1 MKRYRHNLSNTRL
14 TSFDMGLIIPT
25 ATRHVIAGTSVIG
38 GVAAGLQL
46 APMVHQAL
54 TQIKVDTVAIACADR
69 LIWDDSEDF
78 YTGGKTG
85 DVRPEVPY
93 VVAPDGGWK
102 VGSLM
107 DHLGFPTGV
116 SNLKCDARPLRTLI
130 KWYNENCLDLTIQEP
145 LPLSTASGLDT
156 TTYIGDLRVNWPKDR
171 FTTARVEKQL
181 GSEVVIPIAGSAGIV
196 PSDYPLNLQNTGFV
210 PCSRSGTVSVV
221 IKETTGGRTTFS
233 FNFVQ
238 GTQYKVGQAYRASK
252 NVFLSDVFG
261 EVDFFVS
268 ASGVVTY
275 TRTKSNGTVDK
286 TTLTSPA
293 FGSQVQTGS
302 VDLSSA
308 VVDLKNS
315 TGVLPGDF
323 NMAMGRARWKMRRNL
338 FGTDYRDLLSFWGV
352 RYSDKRLNY
361 AQTLKRGHQT
371 VDISAVLQTAPG
383 TNSAV
388 GQVAGRGTGFAAC
401 RYKQYFEEWST
412 VIHFVVVRPAPVY
425 VNMYPEQWD
434 IEVREDDYT
443 PELARVD
450 LVPIKNKILFPTGN
464 ETEDNKTWGFA
475 NAYDFKRVAYNDVS
489 GSMKTTNVSYHQGRI
504 FETAPQLNS
513 DFLQCNP
520 SGRIFAITDEKI
532 MDQIEAAAIKNTFIE
547 KSFVVPNGDPKFV

>member
-25 ATRHVIAGTSVIG
+25 ATRHVIAGTSVVGGIG
-38 GVAAGLQL
+38 AGLQL

-69 LIWDDSEDF
+69 LIWDDAEDF
-78 YTGGKTG
+78 YTGGTTG
-85 DVRPEVPY
+85 DKRPEVPY
-93 VVAPDGGWK
+93 VLAPDDGGWP
-102 VGSLM
+102 VGSIM

-116 SNLKCDARPLRTLI
+116 PGLKCDARPLRTLI
-130 KWYNENCLDLTIQEP
+130 KWFNENCLDLTIQDP
-145 LPLSTASGLDT
+145 LPLSTASGLDE
-156 TTYIGDLRVNWPKDR
+156 TTYTGDLRVNWPKDR
-171 FTTARVEKQL
+171 FTTARKEKQL
-181 GSEVVIPIAGSAGIV
+181 GDEVVIPIIGSAGLTPQSAPVSLTSSSSFGV
-196 PSDYPLNLQNTGFV
+196 PSKTSVATVKFTTGSGVTTTYVTRQVTFEEGNSYPYDTWVNVGSDFSYNLSSSTKTLSFKCTGYTYKSVSWSNGSPTFTNAV
-210 PCSRSGTVSVV
+210 SGGSADLSSVV
-221 IKETTGGRTTFS
+221 I
-233 FNFVQ
+233 
-238 GTQYKVGQAYRASK
+238 AS
-252 NVFLSDVFG
+252 
-261 EVDFFVS
+261 
-268 ASGVVTY
+268 SG
-275 TRTKSNGTVDK
+275 
-286 TTLTSPA
+286 
-293 FGSQVQTGS
+293 
-302 VDLSSA
+302 
-308 VVDLKNS
+308 
-315 TGVLPGDF
+315 TGVLPGEF
-323 NMAMGRARWKMRRNL
+323 NFAMGRARWKMRRNL

-361 AQTLKRGHQT
+361 AQTLKRGHQI

-383 TNSAV
+383 VNSAV
-388 GQVAGRGTGFAAC
+388 GQIAGRGTGFAAC

-434 IEVREDDYT
+434 IQVREDDYT

-464 ETEDNKTWGFA
+464 DEVDEQTWGYA

-532 MDQIEAAAIKNTFIE
+532 MDQIEACAVKNTFIE
-547 KSFVVPNGDPKFV
+547 KSFVVPNGNPKFIGG

>member
-54 TQIKVDTVAIACADR
+54 TQIKVDTVAVACADR
-69 LIWDDSEDF
+69 LIWDDAEDF

-85 DVRPEVPY
+85 DIRPEVPY
-93 VVAPDGGWK
+93 VLAPEGGWK

-156 TTYIGDLRVNWPKDR
+156 TTYTGDLRVNWPKDR

-181 GSEVVIPIAGSAGIV
+181 GSEVVIPIAGTAPVVGNGTTIQLTSTVEGLGNALGKNANGCLQVAAFTSGPASGPAPVGTGITGLSANNGGKSFGLV
-196 PSDYPLNLQNTGFV
+196 KDPT
-210 PCSRSGTVSVV
+210 RSGM
-221 IKETTGGRTTFS
+221 EA
-233 FNFVQ
+233 Q
-238 GTQYKVGQAYRASK
+238 
-252 NVFLSDVFG
+252 
-261 EVDFFVS
+261 
-268 ASGVVTY
+268 
-275 TRTKSNGTVDK
+275 
-286 TTLTSPA
+286 
-293 FGSQVQTGS
+293 
-302 VDLSSA
+302 LSS
-308 VVDLKNS
+308 S

-464 ETEDNKTWGFA
+464 ETEDSKTWGFA